1 MCHASLFTSS
11 AFPKAELFFAC
22 MVVIILSILYISI
35 PLIIQSHQEYIKT
48 QQVLTEITSLRAP
61 SNKLMLSHPKEL
73 DKNKKELQ
81 TFRQVVDAQIDET
94 ILTLQNNGFDVIAL
108 QLGTDLKPKLAK
120 ASAQHL
126 GSWRKFKLERQN
138 QPKFTPVFE
147 NLLNLFQHR
156 L

>member
-35 PLIIQSHQEYIKT
+35 PLIILSDQEYIKT
-48 QQVLTEITSLRAP
+48 QQVLTEMTSLRALVKTANKISREPAP
-61 SNKLMLSHPKEL
+61 SNKLMSSQPKEL

-120 ASAQHL
+120 APAQH
-126 GSWRKFKLERQN
+126 
-138 QPKFTPVFE
+138 
-147 NLLNLFQHR
+147 
-156 L
+156 

>member
-1 MCHASLFTSS
+1 MCHASFFTSS

-61 SNKLMLSHPKEL
+61 SNKLMSSHPKEL

-94 ILTLQNNGFDVIAL
+94 ILTLQKNGFDSISL
-108 QLGTDLKPKLAK
+108 QLRVDLKPKLAQ
-120 ASAQHL
+120 A
-126 GSWRKFKLERQN
+126 
-138 QPKFTPVFE
+138 PKKVDAYAEIRVCTSSTFRE
-147 NLLNLFQHR
+147 LA
-156 L
+156 